1 MISARC
7 RAESTRRYAGLILT
21 VVCCWMLPVSLSADQ
36 QGGPV
41 GNRWGQQT
49 GQGGSVSVTKAPPAK
64 VTLMRIVDS
73 SGNVAYEML
82 KDAKAIE
89 RRSQAL
95 TEAYEQAMA
104 WRERTAKSFEA
115 KGLKNEKESP
125 VPPVV
130 EAVKTD
136 IAKTD
141 ANAAVRSAKD
151 WAVYEIVLAGRTK
164 HVVAYAYS
172 DAFAN
177 SLADA
182 EFAKDY
188 NQWVKAG
195 KPEGQDPKPCTVNKI
210 TEALTKPQAQQKA
223 LTGRMTTAQ
232 PAAKPAGGG

>member
-1 MISARC
+1 MSGSRC
-7 RAESTRRYAGLILT
+7 GTGMMA
-21 VVCCWMLPVSLSADQ
+21 VVSMALCCWAAQVLQAQAD
-36 QGGPV
+36 QGGP
-41 GNRWGQQT
+41 GGWT
-49 GQGGSVSVTKAPPAK
+49 TQGGGSQGSGGYVKAPPAK
-64 VTLMRIVDS
+64 VTLTRIVDS

-95 TEAYEQAMA
+95 TEAYEQAIA
-104 WRERTAKSFEA
+104 WREKTDKSFEA
-115 KGLKNEKESP
+115 KGLKNEKVSP

-177 SLADA
+177 ALAEA

-223 LTGRMTTAQ
+223 LTARMTTAQ